1 MANTLVS
8 LISLVST
15 LFYLLILARIIFSWV
30 RVDRYNPVVN
40 MIYQLTEPVLAPIRN
55 LLPAMGT
62 FDFSPLVALLLME
75 VVARVLT
82 AIVQSSLR

>member
-30 RVDRYNPVVN
+30 QVDRYNPVVN

-82 AIVQSSLR
+82 AIVQSSFR

>member
-15 LFYLLILARIIFSWV
+15 LFYLLILARIIISWV
-30 RVDRYNPVVN
+30 QVDRYNPVVN
-40 MIYQLTEPVLAPIRN
+40 MVYQLTEPVLAPIRKV
-55 LLPAMGT
+55 LPAMGT

>member
-30 RVDRYNPVVN
+30 QVDRYNPVVN

>member
-1 MANTLVS
+1 MANILVS

-15 LFYLLILARIIFSWV
+15 LFYLLILARIILSWV
-30 RVDRYNPVVN
+30 QVDRYNPVVN

-55 LLPAMGT
+55 LLPVMGT

-82 AIVQSSLR
+82 AIVQSSFR